1 MQSPESSETDSA
13 AMPSAPEGKV
23 AITPDFSVPAIP
35 IGQFTERPDWPRCA
49 LGVHVNIHGFEGVV
63 VEVINHSIR
72 VISSERLTQRFN
84 AARLK
89 TLFAPMDRSRPEPLP
104 TEEERPQPVDS
115 AVPSAPVTPV
125 AAAAP
130 AAAVAPPTPVS
141 RAAMAPAAL
150 PPTQSRI
157 TRPDFTAPVRAI
169 RTYAGERDFPECAYG
184 KHVDIR
190 GFSGVVVEIEGGVL
204 KIQAADGTLRTFIAS
219 NLRKVYGRD

>member
-1 MQSPESSETDSA
+1 MQSPESSETGSA
-13 AMPSAPEGKV
+13 ATPSAPEGKV

-35 IGQFTERPDWPRCA
+35 IGQFTERPDWPRGA
-49 LGVHVNIHGFEGVV
+49 LGAHVSIHGFEGVV

-72 VISSERLTQRFN
+72 VISAERITQRFN

-89 TLFAPMDRSRPEPLP
+89 TLFAPMDRSRPEPSP
-104 TEEERPQPVDS
+104 AEEERPQSVE
-115 AVPSAPVTPV
+115 PV
-125 AAAAP
+125 APTAP
-130 AAAVAPPTPVS
+130 IATSSPVAPPIPVS